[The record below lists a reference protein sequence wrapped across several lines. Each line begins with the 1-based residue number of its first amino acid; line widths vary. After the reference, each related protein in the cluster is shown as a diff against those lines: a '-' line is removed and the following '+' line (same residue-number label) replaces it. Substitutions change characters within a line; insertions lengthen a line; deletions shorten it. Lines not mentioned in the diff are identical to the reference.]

1 MSINAVRTSWTRA
14 QASRLLPRARH
25 LPSALRLATGTR
37 RPDIFRHSWKH
48 GRPHTTSAAMS
59 TSVPP
64 SIPQHVPLQPFKTH
78 QPSSYP
84 GSPRVHS
91 FYDDP
96 TATWTFL
103 TADPVSRKAIVIDPV
118 LDYEPSAGR
127 ISQKSVK
134 GLAAFLQQERYT
146 VVRICETHVHADHL
160 TGAYALKNVSQY
172 R

>member
-134 GLAAFLQQERYT
+134 EIGRA
-146 VVRICETHVHADHL
+146 HV
-160 TGAYALKNVSQY
+160 
-172 R
+172 